1 MRGVLNFI
9 KTTAVGGL
17 LVIIPITIILFVLGQ
32 LFYALFTIV
41 NEVLGQLP
49 LEIDEALIGVGI
61 TVLALIALCFVTG
74 LIVQTQFGVALKSWF
89 SRNVA
94 RRIPM
99 YNAIANLT
107 KRFIGVEGLEFAPV
121 EVAIYNSKS
130 RVLGFL
136 IEELPDDRCL
146 VYVPSAPVAT
156 IGNIFI
162 VPVEDVTYLDAT
174 TADAIT
180 VMTQWGV
187 DAKMLYDKK

>member
-1 MRGVLNFI
+1 MRRVLNFV
-9 KTTAVGGL
+9 KTTAIGGL
-17 LVIIPITIILFVLGQ
+17 LVIIPVTIILAVLGQ
-32 LFYALFTIV
+32 LFYGLFSIV
-41 NEVLGQLP
+41 SDVLEQLP
-49 LEIDEALIGVGI
+49 VEIDEALIAVGI
-61 TVLALIALCFVTG
+61 TVLALIGLCFVTG
-74 LIVQTQFGVALKSWF
+74 LIVQTQFGVALKGWF
-89 SRNVA
+89 SRNIA

-107 KRFIGVEGLEFAPV
+107 KRFVGVEGLEFAPV

-136 IEELPDDRCL
+136 IEELPDGRAM

-156 IGNIFI
+156 IGNIFV
-162 VPVEDVTYLDAT
+162 VPVEDLTHLDAS

-187 DAKMLYDKK
+187 DAKILYNKE

>member
-1 MRGVLNFI
+1 MGSVLNFV
-9 KTTAVGGL
+9 KTTAIGGL
-17 LVIIPITIILFVLGQ
+17 LVIIPVTIVLFVLVQIFFG
-32 LFYALFTIV
+32 LFSII
-41 NEVLGQLP
+41 NEVLDQLP
-49 LEIDEALIGVGI
+49 FEFDEVLIAAGI
-61 TVLALIALCFVTG
+61 TLLALVGLCFLTG
-74 LIVQTQFGVALKSWF
+74 LLVQTRIGIAVKAWF
-89 SRNVA
+89 RHNVA

-107 KRFIGVEGLEFAPV
+107 KRFVGVEGLEFAPV

-136 IEELPDDRCL
+136 IEELPDERCMI
-146 VYVPSAPVAT
+146 YVPSAPVAT

-162 VPVEDVTYLDAT
+162 VPVDDMTRLDAT

-187 DAKMLYDKK
+187 DANMLYNKK